1 MVNIVNL
8 TFKYLNKKINEEELL
23 EKLNLLMKENSKDK
37 KEISNIIKE
46 VNNIISSD
54 KSREE
59 LEEYILNNEYYKE
72 TAKSMTPL
80 DVANMIGESFS
91 SKKLPTID
99 QEFFNDMADSLIKE
113 DNKGYLWRL
122 ALNYNNEF
130 DMDKLETYFIDTKD
144 TYYLTELISV
154 LDEPNYYRIANK
166 LIDTKDKEFVSEIL
180 DAEYISFPEYLLNT
194 LEKFIRN

>member
-1 MVNIVNL
+1 MN
-8 TFKYLNKKINEEELL
+8 
-23 EKLNLLMKENSKDK
+23 ENSKDK
-37 KEISNIIKE
+37 TEISNIIKE

-59 LEEYILNNEYYKE
+59 LEEYILNNEYYQE
-72 TAKSMTPL
+72 TAKSMTTL
-80 DVANMIGESFS
+80 DVANMMGESFS

-130 DMDKLETYFIDTKD
+130 DMDKLETYFIDTRD

-154 LDEPNYYRIANK
+154 LDEPNYYRITNK
-166 LIDTKDKEFVSEIL
+166 LIDTKGKEFISDII
-180 DAEYISFPEYLLNT
+180 DTEYISFPDCLLNT

>member
-1 MVNIVNL
+1 MVNIVKL
-8 TFKYLNKKINEEELL
+8 TFEYLNKKINEEELL
-23 EKLNLLMKENSKDK
+23 EELNNLMNENSKDK
-37 KEISNIIKE
+37 TEISNIIKE

-59 LEEYILNNEYYKE
+59 LEEHILNNEYHKE

-91 SKKLPTID
+91 SKKLPTIE

-130 DMDKLETYFIDTKD
+130 DMDKLETYFIDTRD

-166 LIDTKDKEFVSEIL
+166 LIDTKDKEFISDII
-180 DAEYISFPEYLLNT
+180 DTEYISFPDYLLNT

>member
-1 MVNIVNL
+1 MNIAKL

-23 EKLNLLMKENSKDK
+23 EKINLLMEEKPKDK
-37 KEISNIIKE
+37 KEISNIINE
-46 VNNIISSD
+46 INNIISSD

-59 LEEYILNNEYYKE
+59 LEEYLLNNNYYKE

-91 SKKLPTID
+91 SKKLPEID
-99 QEFFNDMADSLIKE
+99 QEFFNNMADSLIKE
-113 DNKGYLWRL
+113 KDREYLWRL

-130 DMDKLETYFIDTKD
+130 DMDKLETYFIDTRD

-166 LIDTKDKEFVSEIL
+166 LLDTKDKEFISDII
-180 DAEYISFPEYLLNT
+180 DKEYISFPDYLLT
-194 LEKFIRN
+194 ALEKFIRN

>member
-1 MVNIVNL
+1 MNIAKL

-23 EKLNLLMKENSKDK
+23 EKLNLLMEENPKDK
-37 KEISNIIKE
+37 KEISNIINE
-46 VNNIISSD
+46 INNIISSD

-59 LEEYILNNEYYKE
+59 LEEYLLNNNYYKE

-80 DVANMIGESFS
+80 DVANMIGEFFS

-113 DNKGYLWRL
+113 NNRGYLWRL

-130 DMDKLETYFIDTKD
+130 DMDKLETYYIDTRD
-144 TYYLTELISV
+144 SYYLTELISV

-166 LIDTKDKEFVSEIL
+166 LIDTKDKEFISDII
-180 DAEYISFPEYLLNT
+180 DTEYISFPDYLLT
-194 LEKFIRN
+194 ALEKFIRN